1 MRSER
6 RVPQSRTVGRPLRNE
21 RKDQVAKDPPGSW
34 RCPHC
39 GEVWETKV
47 PQCTIC
53 GNFAERDAWD
63 EKNAPDEV
71 NHPSHYGGDVLYE
84 VIKVEEALDLVSDHY
99 LASVFE
105 YISRWKRKGG
115 IQDLEKARWWLDR
128 RIQRE
133 KNGTD
138 ENGVTIIKEGS

>member
-1 MRSER
+1 M
-6 RVPQSRTVGRPLRNE
+6 
-21 RKDQVAKDPPGSW
+21 AKDPPGVW
-34 RCPHC
+34 RCGRC
-39 GEVWETKV
+39 GKGYGPE
-47 PQCTIC
+47 
-53 GNFAERDAWD
+53 AEACP
-63 EKNAPDEV
+63 ECLILNVKNVSDEV
-71 NHPSHYGGDVLYE
+71 NHPGHYGGDTLYE
-84 VIKVEEALDLVSDHY
+84 VIKIEEALNLVNDHY